1 MKRIALLGLA
11 IVAVFAMTALN
22 ASAKKAGL
30 ILHTA
35 KITEL
40 KAGAE
45 ISASS
50 KNLTFTTEKG
60 ALECTV
66 NILGGKLGNNNSSKD
81 KGTVESDIEEGTET
95 VGSEHNLC
103 KTALGPAKIHSLKF
117 PWTDEFG
124 STGKYATK
132 GKKITFTSTFPG
144 LGGVMCVFEAATVKG
159 TNTTTGKL
167 EITISKQKFKANKK
181 LSNEACPKE
190 GTLSGVFNEIT
201 SGGESVEA

>member
-124 STGKYATK
+124 STGKYETK
-132 GKKITFTSTFPG
+132 GKKITFESVFPG
-144 LGGVMCVFEAATVKG
+144 LGGVKCVFEASTVKG
-159 TNTTTGKL
+159 TNTTSGALT
-167 EITISKQKFKANKK
+167 ITIASQKFKANKK
-181 LSNEACPKE
+181 ESNEACPKE
-190 GTLSGVFNEIT
+190 GTLSGLFGDIT
-201 SGGESVEA
+201 SGGETVEA